1 MPFRFRLR
9 ILPSG
14 RLHRVMAPSPPLSSN
29 ATPALSPPNYE
40 SWTKEQLIA
49 RLTQLESSQQSK
61 AILHRA
67 AASAK
72 PPKIFRFAAHP
83 QRKIALRFTYA
94 GWEYNGLSW
103 QDGPTPL
110 PTVERVLFDVLASTR
125 LIDADGGLEGCGW
138 ERCGRTD
145 KGVSAAGQVISLWV
159 RSAVVDERQIEG
171 EPNSLAEEE
180 KESANREMDVQ
191 DPSVSATEDE
201 DATEI
206 SGLEGFDLSDSDSD
220 SAIIL
225 STRPPPPK
233 KELRYVS
240 MLNRLLPPSIRVLAW
255 SPVAASFSAR
265 FNCRF
270 RHYKYFFSGKGLD
283 IDAMREGAVRLV
295 GEHDFRNL
303 CKLDPTK
310 QITNFKRRVRRAEIS
325 ALAGST
331 EDLYVFDL
339 VGTAFLYH
347 QVRHIMAVLLLVGTG
362 LERPS
367 LVTALLNVDPEHPY
381 PPFREGEEAP
391 PVVQC
396 KPEYQ
401 MTDGLPLMLWE
412 CGFADE
418 DLDWRTD
425 TEVDSDETSGE
436 GSKDATQMRLGLA
449 NQLESILERSHI
461 HVALD
466 THFLA
471 AAASIHSSAPS
482 PFPLRPGTRPSGMLN
497 VPLGGGTFHRSGRY
511 VPVVE
516 RKRLD
521 SVEIANERWMK
532 GKGGR
537 KEERKRLAAG
547 GVARA
552 DGDADGDE

>member
-1 MPFRFRLR
+1 
-9 ILPSG
+9 
-14 RLHRVMAPSPPLSSN
+14 
-29 ATPALSPPNYE
+29 SPPNYE

-67 AASAK
+67 AASASAK

-159 RSAVVDERQIEG
+159 R
-171 EPNSLAEEE
+171 
-180 KESANREMDVQ
+180 K
-191 DPSVSATEDE
+191 
-201 DATEI
+201 
-206 SGLEGFDLSDSDSD
+206 
-220 SAIIL
+220 
-225 STRPPPPK
+225 
-233 KELRYVS
+233 LRYVS

-497 VPLGGGTFHRSGRY
+497 VPLGGGTFYRSGRY

-537 KEERKRLAAG
+537 KEERKRRLAAG

-552 DGDADGDE
+552 DGD